1 MPRKKART
9 RRSFGQLDRLPS
21 GRWRARYT
29 APTQERV
36 TAPHT
41 FAEQIDAEGWLA
53 EERRLID
60 LGTWMP
66 PQEREKKRAADALT
80 VRELCDRWLSSGYL
94 KQSTVAS
101 HRRKLASR
109 VLCTSLAEEPVVGVD
124 RARVALWWS
133 EVQEKWPDTG
143 NTNSTSYKR
152 LHTAFQ
158 FAVDTLDIIP
168 TNPVQVKGAG
178 KAPRPKTRDRPLI
191 TLAEAGALTDGMPD
205 RLRVPMLLL
214 LWSGL
219 RLGELLE
226 LRRKDLRGLTG
237 SELVT
242 LQVRRTAQRM
252 EDPDS
257 HRQVMVPFDTP
268 KTDAGN
274 RDIVLPETVS
284 TALRSHCRD
293 NVADGAEALIV
304 TTTTGAPMLDTTFRN
319 RLAPV
324 KKAAGRPDIT
334 PHDCRRFYGT
344 QLVTEGRVS
353 LEEARRLMGHETVE
367 QLLDYQRAAAG
378 YEKRAATALDALV
391 PPVKKAEKKTASK
404 KATEDAA

>member
-41 FAEQIDAEGWLA
+41 FAEKIDAEGWLA

-60 LGTWMP
+60 LGTWLP
-66 PQEREKKRAADALT
+66 LVEREKKREVDALT
-80 VRELCDRWLSSGYL
+80 VRDLCDRWLSSGYL
-94 KQSTVAS
+94 KESTVAS
-101 HRRKLASR
+101 HRRKLDNR
-109 VLCTSLAEEPVVGVD
+109 VLCTSLADEPVVGVD
-124 RARVALWWS
+124 RARIALWWA
-133 EVQEKWPDTG
+133 EVQEKWPATG
-143 NTNSTSYKR
+143 NTNATAYKR

-158 FAVDTLDIIP
+158 FAVDTLDIVP

-178 KAPRPKTRDRPLI
+178 KVPRPQAKDRPLI
-191 TLAEAGALTDGMPD
+191 TLTEAGALADGMPD
-205 RLRVPMLLL
+205 RLRAPMLLL
-214 LWSGL
+214 LWAGL

-237 SELVT
+237 NGVVT
-242 LQVRRTAQRM
+242 LQVRRNTQRL

-257 HRQVMVPFDTP
+257 HRQIMVPFDTP

-274 RDIVLPETVS
+274 RNIVLPKTVS
-284 TALRSHCRD
+284 TALRAHCRD
-293 NVADGAEALIV
+293 YVAGDAEALIV
-304 TTTTGAPMLDTTFRN
+304 TTRTGEQMLDTTFRN

-353 LEEARRLMGHETVE
+353 LEEARLLMGHETVE

-378 YEKRAATALDALV
+378 YEKRAATALDSLV
-391 PPVKKAEKKTASK
+391 PPVKAPTKTTSKKKAEGTA
-404 KATEDAA
+404 

>member
-9 RRSFGQLDRLPS
+9 RRSFGQLERLPA

-29 APTQERV
+29 APTQARIR
-36 TAPHT
+36 APHT
-41 FAEQIDAEGWLA
+41 FADKIDAEGWLA
-53 EERRLID
+53 EEKRLID
-60 LGTWMP
+60 LGTWAP
-66 PQEREKKRAADALT
+66 PEERKKKREADALT
-80 VRELCDRWLSSGYL
+80 VRELCDRWLSNGHL
-94 KQSTVAS
+94 KESTAAS
-101 HRRKLASR
+101 HRRKLDNR
-109 VLCTSLAEEPVVGVD
+109 VLCTSLADAPVVGVD
-124 RARVALWWS
+124 RARIALWWA
-133 EVQEKWPDTG
+133 EVQDKWPDTG
-143 NTNSTSYKR
+143 NTNATAYKR

-158 FAVDTLDIIP
+158 FAVDQLDIIGV
-168 TNPVQVKGAG
+168 NPVQVKGAG

-191 TLAEAGALTDGMPD
+191 TLTEAGALADGMSD
-205 RLRVPMLLL
+205 RLRTPMLLL
-214 LWSGL
+214 LWSGV

-226 LRRKDLRGLTG
+226 LRRKDVRGLSG
-237 SELVT
+237 SGLLT

-252 EDPDS
+252 KDPDT

-268 KTDAGN
+268 KTEAGN
-274 RDIVLPETVS
+274 RDIVLPRNVS
-284 TALRSHCRD
+284 EALRTHCR
-293 NVADGAEALIV
+293 NYVADEPEALIV

-324 KKAAGRPDIT
+324 KMAAGRPDIT

-378 YEKRAATALDALV
+378 YGKRAAMALDALV
-391 PPVKKAEKKTASK
+391 PPVKANERKTTPKKQ
-404 KATEDAA
+404 TEDPA